1 MSMFLSLPARAA
13 RVLLALGLLAG
24 VAHAADLPK
33 PQDSVL
39 LEVTGT
45 IANTNADGKAV
56 FDLAML
62 QGIGGAKLKTS
73 TAWTEGTSQFE
84 GVLLS
89 KLIESVG
96 ATGKTAVTIAINDY
110 KVEIPVGDFLKYPVI
125 LAYRKDGELLKIRDK
140 GPLWIIYPQDDHPEL
155 KTKETQ
161 AKWVWQVK
169 EIRFK

>member
-1 MSMFLSLPARAA
+1 MPNPFSLIFLAARALA
-13 RVLLALGLLAG
+13 VMLLCVG
-24 VAHAADLPK
+24 VAHAQALPK
-33 PQDSVL
+33 PQGPVL
-39 LEVTGT
+39 LTVTGK
-45 IANTNADGKAV
+45 IKATNADGKAE

-62 QGIGGAKLKTS
+62 EGVGRATIETS
-73 TAWTEGTSQFE
+73 TAWTEGKGRFE

-89 KLIESVG
+89 KLVERVG
-96 ATGKTAVTIAINDY
+96 ATGDTAVTIAINDY
-110 KVEIPVGDFLKYPVI
+110 KVEIPVADFARYPVI
-125 LAYRKDGELLKIRDK
+125 LAYRMNGDLLKIRDK

>member
-1 MSMFLSLPARAA
+1 MPNLNALLAVVARALA
-13 RVLLALGLLAG
+13 VLLLCTGAARADAL
-24 VAHAADLPK
+24 PT
-33 PQDSVL
+33 PQGTVL
-39 LEVTGT
+39 LTVTGKIT
-45 IANTNADGKAV
+45 TTNVDGKAA

-62 QGIGGAKLKTS
+62 EGIGGATIDTS
-73 TAWTEGTSQFE
+73 TAWTEGRGHFQ

-89 KLIESVG
+89 KLMERVG
-96 ATGKTAVTIAINDY
+96 ASGDTAVTIAINDY
-110 KVEIPVGDFLKYPVI
+110 KVEIPVVDFSRYPVI
-125 LAYRKDGELLKIRDK
+125 LAYRMNGEVLKIRDK

>member
-1 MSMFLSLPARAA
+1 MSVFHSIPAAAA
-13 RVLLALGLLAG
+13 RVFLALGLLAG
-24 VAHAADLPK
+24 VAHAAGLPK
-33 PQDSVL
+33 PQGTVL
-39 LEVTGT
+39 LEVTGAVAT
-45 IANTNADGKAV
+45 TNVDGKAA

-62 QGIGGAKLKTS
+62 EAIGGATIETS
-73 TAWTEGTSQFE
+73 TAWTEGTSRFE

-110 KVEIPVGDFLKYPVI
+110 KVEIPMSDFSRYPVI

-140 GPLWIIYPQDDHPEL
+140 GPLWIIYPQDQHPEL

>member
-1 MSMFLSLPARAA
+1 MPKFLASFALGV
-13 RVLLALGLLAG
+13 RVLAVLVLFAG
-24 VAHAADLPK
+24 VADAAALPK
-33 PQDSVL
+33 PSGSVL

-45 IANTNADGKAV
+45 VANHNDGDKAS

-62 QGIGGAKLKTS
+62 EGLGVTKIVTS
-73 TAWTEGTSQFE
+73 TAWTEGTPTFE

-89 KLIESVG
+89 ELMERVG
-96 ATGKTAVTIAINDY
+96 ATGKSAVTIALNDY
-110 KVEIPVGDFLKYPVI
+110 KVEIPVSDFAKYPVI
-125 LAYRKDGELLKIRDK
+125 LAYRMNGELLKIRDK
-140 GPLWIIYPQDDHPEL
+140 GPLWVVYPQDEYPEL

>member
-1 MSMFLSLPARAA
+1 MSMFHSLPAAAA
-13 RVLLALGLLAG
+13 RVFLALGLLAG
-24 VAHAADLPK
+24 AAHAANLPK
-33 PQDSVL
+33 PQGTVL

-45 IANTNADGKAV
+45 VATTNADGKAI

-62 QGIGGAKLKTS
+62 EGIGGTVIETS
-73 TAWTEGTSQFE
+73 TAWTEGKSRFE

-96 ATGKTAVTIAINDY
+96 ATGKTAITIAINDY
-110 KVEIPVGDFLKYPVI
+110 KVEIPVSDFAKYPVI
-125 LAYRKDGELLKIRDK
+125 LAYRMNGELLKIRDK
-140 GPLWIIYPQDDHPEL
+140 GPLWIIYPQDQHPEL

-169 EIRFK
+169 EIRFR

>member
-1 MSMFLSLPARAA
+1 MSVFHSLPAAAA
-13 RVLLALGLLAG
+13 RALLVLGLLAG

-33 PQDSVL
+33 PQGTVL

-45 IANTNADGKAV
+45 VATTNADGKAA

-62 QGIGGAKLKTS
+62 ESIGGTTIDTS
-73 TAWTEGTSQFE
+73 TAWTEGTSHFE

-89 KLIESVG
+89 TLIERVG

-110 KVEIPVGDFLKYPVI
+110 KVEIPVADFARYPVI
-125 LAYRKDGELLKIRDK
+125 LAYRKDGDLLKIRDK
-140 GPLWIIYPQDDHPEL
+140 GPLWIIYPQDQYPEL